1 MSDDPVIN
9 LQEADPL
16 TYNYMK
22 KIEMVSNPFNY
33 IVLYQLNIV
42 IFYWTNFNKICYGSM
57 ISI

>member
-42 IFYWTNFNKICYGSM
+42 KFY
-57 ISI
+57 